1 MQEIT
6 LFTYKLQRCHFVVLP
21 FSCLNQVWDRP
32 PASSSLKLKPA
43 HLISAHIYIYR
54 ERALPCYTYTDTY
67 TDTYNVYG
75 VQEILSSFGHRP
87 SASSKHP
94 PNQSV
99 TMTHFDMFVTYIHTN
114 LNHHT
119 IQITSKKYLRIYI
132 YVHT

>member
-1 MQEIT
+1 M
-6 LFTYKLQRCHFVVLP
+6 
-21 FSCLNQVWDRP
+21 
-32 PASSSLKLKPA
+32 
-43 HLISAHIYIYR
+43 YIYR
-54 ERALPCYTYTDTY
+54 ERERETATPCYTY

-99 TMTHFDMFVTYIHTN
+99 TMTHFDIFVTYIHTN

-119 IQITSKKYLRIYI
+119 IQITSKKLLAYIYI
-132 YVHT
+132 YVCVYICTYIEGEREREIYIYMWGHIYSMIYIIIYIYTHEK